1 MKLSGNVVNCIPTDL
16 KCILVSV
23 LVNYFTHRQYY
34 KTHSAV
40 VRELYQTCS
49 RGLEHAKQV
58 GLGMGHIQN
67 QLTLPGVHGGT
78 QGGALGCLRRSL
90 YTDAEVKSIIKAL
103 SQAVETA
110 LAAPSAAPG
119 FMLGVEK
126 ESIES

>member
-1 MKLSGNVVNCIPTDL
+1 MKLSGNVANCIPTDL

-23 LVNYFTHRQYY
+23 LVNYFTRRQYY
-34 KTHSAV
+34 KTHSAA

-78 QGGALGCLRRSL
+78 QGGALGCL

-110 LAAPSAAPG
+110 LAAPSVAPG